1 MIQSICCP
9 NCSGPLDYDGSREVL
24 KCAYCGASVV
34 VAQLTPSAPKP
45 DPQIPDPSL
54 TEVAALMHAGKRV
67 QATILYREITGAG
80 LKRHN
85 RPWIGLWL
93 GKRSGGLTASPQ
105 HK

>member
-34 VAQLTPSAPKP
+34 VAQLIPSAPKP

-54 TEVAALMHAGKRV
+54 TEVAALMRAGKRV

-80 LKRHN
+80 LKEAQQALDRFVAGEALRRPN
-85 RPWIGLWL
+85 RL
-93 GKRSGGLTASPQ
+93 AAA
-105 HK
+105 